1 MLNRFSSRLTP
12 LAQVFL
18 REKLSGA
25 RSYRRIAGYFRSS
38 IFEILH
44 EDLDEIGQ
52 IQIICN
58 SELDPHDIKVSRAAR
73 EQALNARWN
82 EARVETESLLYRER
96 YRRLYELLTRG
107 NVEVRVVPRDVC
119 AFIHGKAGVIERADG
134 SKTCFM
140 GSVNE
145 TREGWSEHYELLW
158 EDTSPEGIAWVE
170 DEFNYLWER
179 GYPLPSVIVE
189 EVRRIYERVEISI
202 EQCTTKALP
211 AAALAEAP
219 IYRGGEQL
227 QPWQRA
233 FVGMFMEHRETY
245 GKARLLLADEVGV
258 GKTLSLAGSALV
270 GSLLGDG
277 PVLILCPATL
287 TQQWQVELCDKLG
300 VPSVVWLSQKKA
312 WQDHHGHLIK
322 TRGPEDMVRCPFQ
335 IGIVST
341 GLIFQGTPEREYL
354 LKRAYGTIIL
364 DEAHRARRSGTLG
377 KQAGEPNNLLS
388 FMMEAAKK
396 ARHVLLGTGTPIQ
409 TEISELW
416 DLLQVLNQG
425 ADHVLGRLGS
435 VWKRPEEALKLMTGE
450 ENPTGEAHYWDL
462 LRNPLPPK
470 AEDRI
475 FDAIRM
481 DLGIND
487 SAHFTDL
494 PVSDL
499 DRFTREDLADKVAAR
514 KEGLTFF
521 QRTNPILR
529 HTVLRKRS
537 TLEDMGLLEKIGVD
551 IHPSRQHEKP
561 FFEGLGLFTNQS
573 FDNAYRAAI
582 EFTALV
588 RQRNKAAGFMKSLM
602 LQRICSSFASGL
614 STAQRLL
621 EKGLL
626 EDDVDSSELS
636 KLGGFTAD
644 ERGHLEDIVDAL
656 SRAGATDPKF
666 NAVLHYLNN
675 EGWLGLGCIVF
686 SQYFD
691 TANWVAQ
698 ELARRLPGER
708 IALYA
713 GADRSGF
720 YHSGF
725 FGSVA
730 REEIKKAVR
739 ERTVPLVIAT
749 DAACE
754 GLNLQTL
761 GTLIN
766 IDLPWNPSRLEQR
779 IGRIKRF
786 GQQRPSVD
794 MLNLVYH
801 DTRDEDVYAK
811 LSERMRDR
819 FDLFGALP
827 DVIDDGWIE
836 DIEALDEKLSGYIE
850 RKRRANAFKLRY
862 STTVEPSDNRW
873 ELCARVLS
881 RKDIEERLTRAW

>member
-18 REKLSGA
+18 REKLKGA

-38 IFEILH
+38 IFEIVH
-44 EDLDEIGQ
+44 EDLENIGQ
-52 IQIICN
+52 IQIVCN

-73 EQALNARWN
+73 EQALKARWN
-82 EARVETESLLYRER
+82 EVRVETESLLYRER

-107 NVEVRVVPRDVC
+107 NIEVRVVPRDVC
-119 AFIHGKAGVIERADG
+119 AFIHGKAGVIELARG

-202 EQCTTKALP
+202 EQCTPKALP
-211 AAALAEAP
+211 AAALAESP

-233 FVGMFMEHRETY
+233 FVGMFMEHREIF
-245 GKARLLLADEVGV
+245 GRARLLLADEVGV

-287 TQQWQVELCDKLG
+287 TQQWQVELYDKLG

-322 TRGPEDMVRCPFQ
+322 TRGAEDVVRCPFQ

-354 LKRAYGTIIL
+354 LKRSYGTLIL

-377 KQAGEPNNLLS
+377 QQAGEPNNLLS

-416 DLLQVLNQG
+416 DLLQVLHQG

-435 VWKRPEEALKLMTGE
+435 VWKRPEDALKLMTGE
-450 ENPTGEAHYWDL
+450 DNPTDAAHYWDL

-481 DLGIND
+481 DLGIGD
-487 SAHFTDL
+487 SAHFTDR

-514 KEGLTFF
+514 KDGLTFF

-537 TLEDMGLLEKIGVD
+537 TLEDMGCSK
-551 IHPSRQHEKP
+551 
-561 FFEGLGLFTNQS
+561 
-573 FDNAYRAAI
+573 
-582 EFTALV
+582 
-588 RQRNKAAGFMKSLM
+588 KS
-602 LQRICSSFASGL
+602 ASI
-614 STAQRLL
+614 ST
-621 EKGLL
+621 
-626 EDDVDSSELS
+626 
-636 KLGGFTAD
+636 
-644 ERGHLEDIVDAL
+644 
-656 SRAGATDPKF
+656 P
-666 NAVLHYLNN
+666 
-675 EGWLGLGCIVF
+675 
-686 SQYFD
+686 
-691 TANWVAQ
+691 
-698 ELARRLPGER
+698 
-708 IALYA
+708 
-713 GADRSGF
+713 
-720 YHSGF
+720 HSGTRNHSLRAWDF
-725 FGSVA
+725 SPTRASTMPTG
-730 REEIKKAVR
+730 
-739 ERTVPLVIAT
+739 
-749 DAACE
+749 
-754 GLNLQTL
+754 
-761 GTLIN
+761 
-766 IDLPWNPSRLEQR
+766 
-779 IGRIKRF
+779 
-786 GQQRPSVD
+786 RPSSSPRS
-794 MLNLVYH
+794 Y
-801 DTRDEDVYAK
+801 
-811 LSERMRDR
+811 
-819 FDLFGALP
+819 
-827 DVIDDGWIE
+827 
-836 DIEALDEKLSGYIE
+836 
-850 RKRRANAFKLRY
+850 ANA
-862 STTVEPSDNRW
+862 
-873 ELCARVLS
+873 
-881 RKDIEERLTRAW
+881 TRPPGL

>member
-1 MLNRFSSRLTP
+1 MIARYSSRLTP
-12 LAQVFL
+12 LDQVFL
-18 REKLSGA
+18 REKLKGA

-38 IFEILH
+38 IFELVY
-44 EDLDEIGQ
+44 EDLESVEK
-52 IQIICN
+52 IQIVCN

-73 EQALNARWN
+73 EQALKARWN
-82 EARVETESLLYRER
+82 QVPAAAESLLYRER
-96 YRRLYELLTRG
+96 YRKLYELLTHG
-107 NVEVRVVPRDVC
+107 NVEVRVVPRDLC
-119 AFIHGKAGVIERADG
+119 AFIHGKAGVIELADG

-158 EDTSPEGIAWVE
+158 EDTSPEGIKWVE
-170 DEFNYLWER
+170 EEFKYLWEHS
-179 GYPLPSVIVE
+179 YELPSVIIE
-189 EVRRIYERVEISI
+189 EVKRIYERIEISI
-202 EQCTTKALP
+202 EECPPEALP
-211 AAALAEAP
+211 AAALAESP

-233 FVGMFMEHRETY
+233 FVGMFMEHREIF

-287 TQQWQVELCDKLG
+287 TQQWQVELYDKLG

-312 WQDHHGHLIK
+312 WQDHHGHIIK
-322 TRGPEDMVRCPFQ
+322 TRGPEDVIRCPFQ

-341 GLIFQGTPEREYL
+341 GLIFQSTPERGYL
-354 LKRAYGTIIL
+354 LQRSYGTLVL
-364 DEAHRARRSGTLG
+364 DEAHRARRTGAIG
-377 KQAGEPNNLLS
+377 KSDEMNNLLS
-388 FMMEAAKK
+388 FMMEAARRS
-396 ARHVLLGTGTPIQ
+396 RHVLLGTATPIQ
-409 TEISELW
+409 TNVSELW
-416 DLLQVLNQG
+416 DLLQILNQG

-435 VWKRPEEALKLMTGE
+435 MWKRPEDAIKLITGE
-450 ENPTGEAHYWDL
+450 ESPSEESRYWDL
-462 LRNPLPPK
+462 IRNPLPPK

-475 FDAIRM
+475 FDTIRM
-481 DLGIND
+481 DLGVSD
-487 SAHFTDL
+487 ASHFTDR
-494 PVSDL
+494 PVSEL
-499 DRFTREDLADKVAAR
+499 DKFTREDLADRVAAR
-514 KEGLTFF
+514 RDGLTFF
-521 QRTNPILR
+521 QRKNPIIR

-537 TLEDMGLLEKIGVD
+537 TLEAMGLLERIGID
-551 IHPSRQHEKP
+551 IHPSRHNEKP
-561 FFEGLGLFTNQS
+561 FFEGLGLFTNQT
-573 FDNAYRAAI
+573 FDNAYHAAI
-582 EFTALV
+582 EFANQV
-588 RQRNKAAGFMKSLM
+588 AQRNKAAGFMKGLL
-602 LQRICSSFASGL
+602 LQRICSSFESGL
-614 STAQRLL
+614 RTAQRLMDKAVL
-621 EKGLL
+621 
-626 EDDVDSSELS
+626 DDDEGAEELS
-636 KLGGFTAD
+636 KLGAFTHD
-644 ERGHLEDIVDAL
+644 ERRAL
-656 SRAGATDPKF
+656 GRIIGSLSDPRLSDPKF
-666 NAVLHYLNN
+666 NAVLHYLN
-675 EGWLGLGCIVF
+675 EERWLELGCIVF

-691 TANWVAQ
+691 TANWVAEQ
-698 ELARRLPGER
+698 LAERLPGER

-713 GADRSGF
+713 GAERSGF

-739 ERTVPLVIAT
+739 ERTVRLVIAT

-779 IGRIKRF
+779 IGHIKRF
-786 GQQRPSVD
+786 GQQRRSVD

-811 LSERMRDR
+811 LSERMKNR

-827 DVIDDGWIE
+827 DMIEDDWIE
-836 DIEALDEKLSGYIE
+836 DVEALDRKLSEYIE
-850 RKRRANAFKLRY
+850 RKKRANAFDLRY
-862 STTVEPSDNRW
+862 SATIEPTGERW

-881 RKDIEERLTRAW
+881 RKDITERLTQAW

>member
-1 MLNRFSSRLTP
+1 
-12 LAQVFL
+12 
-18 REKLSGA
+18 
-25 RSYRRIAGYFRSS
+25 
-38 IFEILH
+38 
-44 EDLDEIGQ
+44 
-52 IQIICN
+52 
-58 SELDPHDIKVSRAAR
+58 
-73 EQALNARWN
+73 
-82 EARVETESLLYRER
+82 
-96 YRRLYELLTRG
+96 
-107 NVEVRVVPRDVC
+107 
-119 AFIHGKAGVIERADG
+119 
-134 SKTCFM
+134 
-140 GSVNE
+140 
-145 TREGWSEHYELLW
+145 
-158 EDTSPEGIAWVE
+158 
-170 DEFNYLWER
+170 
-179 GYPLPSVIVE
+179 
-189 EVRRIYERVEISI
+189 
-202 EQCTTKALP
+202 
-211 AAALAEAP
+211 
-219 IYRGGEQL
+219 
-227 QPWQRA
+227 
-233 FVGMFMEHRETY
+233 
-245 GKARLLLADEVGV
+245 
-258 GKTLSLAGSALV
+258 
-270 GSLLGDG
+270 
-277 PVLILCPATL
+277 
-287 TQQWQVELCDKLG
+287 
-300 VPSVVWLSQKKA
+300 
-312 WQDHHGHLIK
+312 
-322 TRGPEDMVRCPFQ
+322 
-335 IGIVST
+335 
-341 GLIFQGTPEREYL
+341 
-354 LKRAYGTIIL
+354 
-364 DEAHRARRSGTLG
+364 
-377 KQAGEPNNLLS
+377 
-388 FMMEAAKK
+388 
-396 ARHVLLGTGTPIQ
+396 
-409 TEISELW
+409 
-416 DLLQVLNQG
+416 
-425 ADHVLGRLGS
+425 
-435 VWKRPEEALKLMTGE
+435 PEEALKLMTGE
-450 ENPTGEAHYWDL
+450 ENPIGEAHYWDL

-481 DLGIND
+481 ALGIGD
-487 SAHFTDL
+487 SVHFTDL

-514 KEGLTFF
+514 KDGLTFF
-521 QRTNPILR
+521 QRRNPILR

-537 TLEDMGLLEKIGVD
+537 TLEAMGLLEKIGVD

-573 FDNAYRAAI
+573 FDNAYQAAI
-582 EFTALV
+582 ELTALV
-588 RQRNKAAGFMKSLM
+588 RQRNKGAGFMKSLM

-626 EDDVDSSELS
+626 EDDEDSSELS
-636 KLGGFTAD
+636 KLGAFTAD
-644 ERGHLEDIVDAL
+644 ERAHLEDIVDAL
-656 SRAGATDPKF
+656 SSAGVTDPKF
-666 NAVLHYLNN
+666 NAALHYLNN
-675 EGWLGLGCIVF
+675 EDWLRWGCIVF

-698 ELARRLPGER
+698 ELAHRLPGER

-720 YHSGF
+720 YHGGF

-739 ERTVPLVIAT
+739 ERTVRLVIAT

-827 DVIDDGWIE
+827 DVIDDEWIE
-836 DIEALDEKLSGYIE
+836 DIEALDDKLSEYIE
-850 RKRRANAFKLRY
+850 RKRRANAFNLRY
-862 STTVEPSDNRW
+862 STTVQPSDNRW